1 MIKVASVAE
10 MREIEA
16 AAGRSVMSYAQMM
29 ANAGEDASAFLQ
41 RQVAIT
47 AETAILFLIGPG
59 NNGGDGLVMAYDL
72 ARHTAADIR
81 LYLLQERD
89 FSEVPFQDSA
99 DRDLL
104 TAVFEDDYDKIQ
116 LSQWV
121 SEADII
127 VDALF
132 GIGARLPL
140 GGGAAEILERVN
152 DSLRARSASRPAR
165 VARPTRPE
173 TGNADSRPFVFA
185 VDCPSGV
192 DCGSGS
198 ADPAALAADATMSF
212 IAAKPGL
219 FSFPAAGLV
228 GELVISRIG
237 IPPDLPALQGLATTV
252 VDAALAASLLPQ
264 RPLDGHKGTFGK
276 VMLAVGSANY
286 IGAAALAGEAA
297 GRSGAGLVT
306 LAATRQNINIV
317 AGRLREPTWLP
328 LADTQGAIADAASET
343 LAEAAQAYDALLI
356 GCGLGLHESTH
367 AFVWKLLNSE
377 ALPPLIIDADA
388 LNALSSK
395 PEWWRPLPEAT
406 IITPHSGEM
415 ARLTGLT
422 RAEINADR
430 WRVAREYAE
439 AWSLVVALK
448 GAHTLVAAPDGRTS
462 VIPFKTD
469 ALATAG
475 TGDVLAG
482 LIAGLRAQGATA
494 YDSARLGAYLH
505 ALAGSL
511 AADKV
516 KSARSVIAGDL
527 LAALGSAFDR
537 VERS

>member
-16 AAGRSVMSYAQMM
+16 AADRSVMSYAQMM

-41 RQVAIT
+41 RQVTIT

-99 DRDLL
+99 DRDIQ

-140 GGGAAEILERVN
+140 SGGAAEILERVN

-228 GELVISRIG
+228 GELVISGIG
-237 IPPDLPALQGLATTV
+237 IPPDLPALQRLATTV
-252 VDAALAASLLPQ
+252 TDAALAASLLPQ

-317 AGRLREPTWLP
+317 ACRLREPTWLP
-328 LADTQGAIADAASET
+328 LADTQGAIAEAASET

-367 AFVWKLLNSE
+367 AFVWRLLNSE

-395 PEWWRPLPEAT
+395 PDWWRPLPEAT

-511 AADKV
+511 AADEV

>member
-16 AAGRSVMSYAQMM
+16 AASRSVMSYAQMM

-89 FSEVPFQDSA
+89 FSEVPFQDSSVKQLRA
-99 DRDLL
+99 AALANDRG
-104 TAVFEDDYDKIQ
+104 KIQ
-116 LSQWV
+116 LAEWV

-165 VARPTRPE
+165 VARPTCPE

-185 VDCPSGV
+185 IDCPSGV

-237 IPPDLPALQGLATTV
+237 IPPDLPALQRLATTV
-252 VDAALAASLLPQ
+252 IDAALAASLLPQ

-306 LAATRQNINIV
+306 LAATRPNINIV

-328 LADTQGAIADAASET
+328 LADTQGAIAEAASET

-367 AFVWKLLNSE
+367 AFVWRLLNSE

-430 WRVAREYAE
+430 WRVARESAE

-516 KSARSVIAGDL
+516 NSARSVIAGDL
-527 LAALGSAFDR
+527 LEALGSAFDR

>member
-185 VDCPSGV
+185 IDCPSGV

-328 LADTQGAIADAASET
+328 LADTQGAIAEAASET

-356 GCGLGLHESTH
+356 GCGLGLHESTR
-367 AFVWKLLNSE
+367 AFVWRLLNSE

-406 IITPHSGEM
+406 IITPHSSEM

-511 AADKV
+511 AADEV

>member
-16 AAGRSVMSYAQMM
+16 AADRSVMSYAQMM
-29 ANAGEDASAFLQ
+29 VNAGEDASAFLQ
-41 RQVAIT
+41 RQVTIT

-81 LYLLQERD
+81 LYLLPERN
-89 FSEVPFQDSA
+89 FSEVPFQDSSVKQLRTEA
-99 DRDLL
+99 LANDR
-104 TAVFEDDYDKIQ
+104 DKIQ
-116 LSQWV
+116 LAEWV

-228 GELVISRIG
+228 GELVISGIG
-237 IPPDLPALQGLATTV
+237 IPPDLPALQRLATTV
-252 VDAALAASLLPQ
+252 TDAALAASLLPQ

-328 LADTQGAIADAASET
+328 LADTQGAIAEAASET

-367 AFVWKLLNSE
+367 AFVWRLLNSE

-395 PEWWRPLPEAT
+395 PDWWRPLPEAT

-511 AADKV
+511 AADEV

>member
-16 AAGRSVMSYAQMM
+16 AADRSVMSYAQMM

-41 RQVAIT
+41 RQVTIT

-99 DRDLL
+99 DRDIQ

-140 GGGAAEILERVN
+140 SGGAAEIMERVN

-237 IPPDLPALQGLATTV
+237 IPPDLPALQRLATTV

-328 LADTQGAIADAASET
+328 LADTQGAIAEAASET

-511 AADKV
+511 AADEV

>member
-1 MIKVASVAE
+1 MIKVASVAK

-16 AAGRSVMSYAQMM
+16 AADRSVMSYAQMM

-41 RQVAIT
+41 RQVTIT

-89 FSEVPFQDSA
+89 FSEVPFQDSSVKQLRA
-99 DRDLL
+99 AALANDR
-104 TAVFEDDYDKIQ
+104 DKIQ
-116 LSQWV
+116 LAEWV
-121 SEADII
+121 READII

-152 DSLRARSASRPAR
+152 DSLWARSASRPAR

-173 TGNADSRPFVFA
+173 TGNADSSPFVFA

-237 IPPDLPALQGLATTV
+237 IPPDLPALQRLATTV
-252 VDAALAASLLPQ
+252 VDTALAASLLPQ

-276 VMLAVGSANY
+276 VMLGVGSANY

-328 LADTQGAIADAASET
+328 LADTQGAIAEAASET

-356 GCGLGLHESTH
+356 GCGLGLHESTR
-367 AFVWKLLNSE
+367 AFVWRLLNSE

-439 AWSLVVALK
+439 DWKLVVALK

-511 AADKV
+511 AADEV